1 MRYYGTSF
9 DYCEKFMSGF
19 FAFLLF
25 GYLLGSLSS
34 AIIVCK
40 LMGLPDPRTQGS
52 NNPGAT
58 NVMRIGGKKAAYTTF
73 AGDFLKGLL
82 PVLIAVLVTD
92 TDATDAD
99 ATVAGAALGAF
110 LGHLYPL
117 YFGFK
122 GGKGV
127 ATLVGVLIG
136 ISPWIFLSFG
146 VVWLAVLFST
156 GYVSLASILGA
167 VLAAVTA
174 LLTGYG
180 KTLVGVLMALAVLVI
195 YRHRENIH
203 RLRNGTEN
211 RFEKKSLIN
220 KLVKNKKE

>member
-1 MRYYGTSF
+1 MTSF
-9 DYCEKFMSGF
+9 TI
-19 FAFLLF
+19 FLII

-34 AIIVCK
+34 AVIVCK

-73 AGDFLKGLL
+73 IGDFLKGLI
-82 PVLIAVLVTD
+82 PVLIATFSVKTD
-92 TDATDAD
+92 TAI
-99 ATVAGAALGAF
+99 AGAALGAF

-127 ATLVGVLIG
+127 ATLAGVLVG
-136 ISPWIFLSFG
+136 ISPWVFLSFG
-146 VVWLAVLFST
+146 VVWLILLFAT
-156 GYVSLASILGA
+156 GYVSLASMVGA
-167 VLAAVTA
+167 VVAAIAA
-174 LLTGYG
+174 LLLGFP

-203 RLRNGTEN
+203 KLLNGTEN
-211 RFEKKSLIN
+211 QFKK
-220 KLVKNKKE
+220 KKEE

>member
-1 MRYYGTSF
+1 MTSF
-9 DYCEKFMSGF
+9 TI
-19 FAFLLF
+19 FLII

-34 AIIVCK
+34 AVIVCK

-73 AGDFLKGLL
+73 IGDFLKGLI
-82 PVLIAVLVTD
+82 PVLIATFSVKTD
-92 TDATDAD
+92 TAI
-99 ATVAGAALGAF
+99 AGAALGAF

-127 ATLVGVLIG
+127 ATLAGVLVG
-136 ISPWIFLSFG
+136 ISPWVFLSFG
-146 VVWLAVLFST
+146 VVWLILLFAT
-156 GYVSLASILGA
+156 GYVSLASMVGA
-167 VLAAVTA
+167 VVAAIAA
-174 LLTGYG
+174 LLLGFP

-203 RLRNGTEN
+203 KLLNGTEN
-211 RFEKKSLIN
+211 QFKK
-220 KLVKNKKE
+220 KKELP

>member
-1 MRYYGTSF
+1 MTHFILFSV
-9 DYCEKFMSGF
+9 
-19 FAFLLF
+19 F

-52 NNPGAT
+52 KNPGAT

-82 PVLIAVLVTD
+82 PVLIAKFTIDSNVYGD
-92 TDATDAD
+92 TAI
-99 ATVAGAALGAF
+99 AGAALGAF

-117 YFGFK
+117 YFNFK

-136 ISPWIFLSFG
+136 ISFKIFLVFG
-146 VVWLAVLFST
+146 VVWLAILFST
-156 GYVSLASILGA
+156 GYVSLGSMVGA
-167 VLAAVTA
+167 VVVATAAVIFYSKVIAGA
-174 LLTGYG
+174 L
-180 KTLVGVLMALAVLVI
+180 MMLAVLVI
-195 YRHRENIH
+195 YRHKENIH
-203 RLRNGTEN
+203 RLKNGTESS
-211 RFEKKSLIN
+211 FKK
-220 KLVKNKKE
+220 KK

>member
-1 MRYYGTSF
+1 MTYF
-9 DYCEKFMSGF
+9 IV
-19 FAFLLF
+19 FLII

-73 AGDFLKGLL
+73 LGDFLKGLL
-82 PVLIAVLVTD
+82 PVLLACLLTD
-92 TDATDAD
+92 DNGI
-99 ATVAGAALGAF
+99 AGAALGAF

-127 ATLVGVLIG
+127 ATLVGVIIG
-136 ISPWIFLSFG
+136 ISPWIFLGFAAIWAG
-146 VVWLAVLFST
+146 LLFTT
-156 GYVSLASILGA
+156 GYVSLASM
-167 VLAAVTA
+167 VAAVGTAIIA
-174 LLTGYG
+174 LLFGFS
-180 KTLVGVLMALAVLVI
+180 KNIVGVLMALAVLVI
-195 YRHRENIH
+195 YRHRENIE
-203 RLRNGTEN
+203 RLKKGTESHF
-211 RFEKKSLIN
+211 RKK
-220 KLVKNKKE
+220 KNQGD

>member
-1 MRYYGTSF
+1 MTSF
-9 DYCEKFMSGF
+9 TI
-19 FAFLLF
+19 FLII

-34 AIIVCK
+34 AVIVCK

-73 AGDFLKGLL
+73 IGDFLKGLI
-82 PVLIAVLVTD
+82 PVLIATFSVKTD
-92 TDATDAD
+92 TAI
-99 ATVAGAALGAF
+99 AGAALGAF

-127 ATLVGVLIG
+127 ATLAGVLVG
-136 ISPWIFLSFG
+136 ISPWVFLSFG
-146 VVWLAVLFST
+146 VVWLILLFAT
-156 GYVSLASILGA
+156 GYVSLASMVGA
-167 VLAAVTA
+167 VVAAIAA
-174 LLTGYG
+174 LLLGFP

-203 RLRNGTEN
+203 KLLNGTEN
-211 RFEKKSLIN
+211 QFKK
-220 KLVKNKKE
+220 KKESP

>member
-1 MRYYGTSF
+1 MTSF
-9 DYCEKFMSGF
+9 TI
-19 FAFLLF
+19 FLII

-34 AIIVCK
+34 AVIVCK

-73 AGDFLKGLL
+73 IGDFLKGLI
-82 PVLIAVLVTD
+82 PVLIATFSVKTD
-92 TDATDAD
+92 TAI
-99 ATVAGAALGAF
+99 AGAALGAF

-127 ATLVGVLIG
+127 ATLAGVLVG
-136 ISPWIFLSFG
+136 ISPWVFLSFG
-146 VVWLAVLFST
+146 VVWLILLFTT
-156 GYVSLASILGA
+156 GYVSLASMVGA
-167 VLAAVTA
+167 VVAAIAA
-174 LLTGYG
+174 LLLGFP

-203 RLRNGTEN
+203 KLLNGTEN
-211 RFEKKSLIN
+211 QFKK
-220 KLVKNKKE
+220 KKELP